1 MSSSRGSF
9 EPEIEPVSLMSPAL
23 AGGFF
28 TTSSTWEALQTTH
41 CTNKCELLL
50 KAGNSALK
58 QVVGMWNVCFM
69 PDLKKEKSSSWNTGS
84 YMKASLLKWK
94 EKTLLSIQTPL
105 LHFGASSES
114 LVTSSTILPMNCL

>member
-1 MSSSRGSF
+1 
-9 EPEIEPVSLMSPAL
+9 MSPAL

-28 TTSSTWEALQTTH
+28 TTSPTWEALQTTD

-58 QVVGMWNVCFM
+58 QEVGMWNVCFM
-69 PDLKKEKSSSWNTGS
+69 PDLKKEKEKSSPWNTGS
-84 YMKASLLKWK
+84 YTKPSLLEWK

-114 LVTSSTILPMNCL
+114 LVTLSTILPMNCL